1 MSTIAIQI
9 QSEGVIALPMELQR
23 RHGLDEG
30 DVLILVDLGGGSFL
44 LTPRIRPASRSAD
57 RASQAQSGFER
68 TEG

>member
-1 MSTIAIQI
+1 MSTIPIQI
-9 QSEGVIALPMELQR
+9 QSKGVIALPMELQR

-44 LTPRIRPASRSAD
+44 LTPRIRPVPHSVD
-57 RASQAQSGFER
+57 RAGQAQSGSER